1 MNYEPEKLTKANK
14 INGSAWQLKARLP
27 VALGWLVMQWC
38 QLRESSLFLPRTP
51 AHEMIRLLLNA
62 IFPMIT
68 WSHHG
73 MTVVVRV
80 TCSKFCLSFAV
91 LETKHIKENPRV
103 LYLSNVA
110 VKQVTGVRGLAPPFL
125 IPSSQIQRPR
135 WNFPS
140 QCFIKKKK
148 NHAKT

>member
-1 MNYEPEKLTKANK
+1 MAIEGSLTC
-14 INGSAWQLKARLP
+14 GLR
-27 VALGWLVMQWC
+27 VAGNAMM
-38 QLRESSLFLPRTP
+38 SIKGKFSTP

-73 MTVVVRV
+73 MTVAVRV
-80 TCSKFCLSFAV
+80 TCFKFCLLFAV

-103 LYLSNVA
+103 LHLSNVA

-125 IPSSQIQRPR
+125 IPSSQIQRPC

-148 NHAKT
+148 IIQKLQMVKVTKNSIKYRTFTS